1 MGVRVVTDSAC
12 DLPDDLIE
20 RDGIEVVPLTIRF
33 GKEELV
39 DRKELSTDE
48 FWRRLADSDVL
59 PETSAPSAGASC
71 ETSSESACARC
82 WWDRTPT

>member
-20 RDGIEVVPLTIRF
+20 RNGIGMVPLTIRF
-33 GKEELV
+33 GNEELI

-59 PETSAPSAGASC
+59 P
-71 ETSSESACARC
+71 
-82 WWDRTPT
+82 